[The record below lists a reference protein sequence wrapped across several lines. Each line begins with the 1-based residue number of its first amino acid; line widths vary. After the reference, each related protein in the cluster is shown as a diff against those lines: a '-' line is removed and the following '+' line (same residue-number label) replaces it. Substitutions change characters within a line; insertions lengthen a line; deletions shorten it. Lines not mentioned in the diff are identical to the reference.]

1 MQEEEKI
8 LSNAVAKILRN
19 LRYKTGKSLN
29 LFCNEFELSTSSLND
44 IESAKRSV
52 KLFSLLKIIKAYNLP
67 ISEFFKQLENELPKD
82 FLEPEE

>member
-19 LRYKTGKSLN
+19 LRHKTGKSLN

-44 IESAKRSV
+44 IENAKRSV

-67 ISEFFKQLENELPKD
+67 VSDFFKQLENELPKD
-82 FLEPEE
+82 FLKPEE